1 MRSGKLSKPSGSQ
14 IMSKTTAEP
23 NTNKYHP
30 CAKRNHSGKTTPTAD
45 PKIGPK
51 K

>member
-1 MRSGKLSKPSGSQ
+1 MRSGKLSKPSGNQ

-23 NTNKYHP
+23 KTNKYHAW
-30 CAKRNHSGKTTPTAD
+30 AKRSHSGNTTPTAD
-45 PKIGPK
+45 PKMGPK